1 MASPSYCVGC
11 SRTARIWAGL
21 WPLPLAGP
29 RRAMLASAG
38 SCRVLMDK
46 AALTNEIK
54 DIIIRE
60 LKLEGK
66 TPAEIDES
74 LPLFGE
80 GLGLDSLDALQL
92 AMAIEERYQVKIPD
106 GGEERRIFASV
117 ASIAEFIARSREAG
131 AS

>member
-1 MASPSYCVGC
+1 
-11 SRTARIWAGL
+11 
-21 WPLPLAGP
+21 
-29 RRAMLASAG
+29 
-38 SCRVLMDK
+38 MDK
-46 AALTNEIK
+46 AALSNEIK

-131 AS
+131 G

>member
-1 MASPSYCVGC
+1 
-11 SRTARIWAGL
+11 
-21 WPLPLAGP
+21 
-29 RRAMLASAG
+29 
-38 SCRVLMDK
+38 MDK
-46 AALTNEIK
+46 AALSNEIK
-54 DIIIRE
+54 EIIIRE

-80 GLGLDSLDALQL
+80 GREGLGLDSLDALQP

-117 ASIAEFIARSREAG
+117 ASIAEFIARSKESDA
-131 AS
+131 